1 MCLMQPE
8 DVETGD
14 APEDPLRPETL
25 FQWLREDRSLTLL
38 DIRPTVGFD
47 EWHISG
53 PDVDITNIPAYEFI
67 EGDADALLEQVPAG
81 DPLVVVCAEGKSSA
95 LIAGWLAS
103 KGYDAVNLAE
113 GMDGWARVYDSKEIT
128 TYDGPGTLLQ
138 YQRPSSGCLGY
149 LLCDDGEA
157 AVFDPLRTFTDRY
170 VSDVAAHDAEFTYAL
185 DTHIHADHISGVREL
200 VERGV
205 EGILP
210 KPAVERGV
218 TYGST
223 VTSIK
228 DGETIDVGSATI
240 EAVHTPGHT
249 TGMTSYRIDGSVLL
263 TGDGLFTDSVARPD
277 LEAGAEGSTA
287 AASQLYH
294 TLTERILTLPEDTI
308 VAGGHTSESTQP
320 SDDGTYTARLGDIT
334 AAMTVL
340 ELEESTFVDRI
351 LSDMPPRPAN
361 YEQIIAI
368 NLGQESVDA
377 AEAFELELGPNN
389 CATSRAALR

>member
-1 MCLMQPE
+1 MQPE
-8 DVETGD
+8 DLETGD
-14 APEDPLRPETL
+14 APEDPLRPGTL
-25 FQWLREDRSLTLL
+25 FQWLRGDRSLTLL
-38 DIRPTVGFD
+38 DIRPKVGFE

-67 EGDADALLEQVPAG
+67 DGDANELLEQVPAG

-113 GMDGWARVYDSKEIT
+113 GMDGWARVYASKEIT
-128 TYDGPGTLLQ
+128 AYDGPGTLLQ

-149 LLCDDGEA
+149 LLYDGGEA
-157 AVFDPLRTFTDRY
+157 AVFDPLRTFTEGY
-170 VSDVAAHDAEFTYAL
+170 VSDVAEQDAELKYAA

-200 VERGV
+200 VDRGV

-218 TYGST
+218 AYVSA
-223 VTSIK
+223 VTSIE
-228 DGETIDVGSATI
+228 DGETISVGSTTI
-240 EAVHTPGHT
+240 QAVHTPGHT
-249 TGMTSYRIDGSVLL
+249 TGMTSYRIDESVLL

-277 LEAGAEGSTA
+277 LEAGAEGATA

-308 VAGGHTSESTQP
+308 LAGGHTSDVAEP
-320 SDDGTYTARLGDIT
+320 SDDGTYTARLGDVT

-340 ELEESTFVDRI
+340 ELDESSFVDRI

-368 NLGQESVDA
+368 NLGQESADPE
-377 AEAFELELGPNN
+377 EAFELELGPNN